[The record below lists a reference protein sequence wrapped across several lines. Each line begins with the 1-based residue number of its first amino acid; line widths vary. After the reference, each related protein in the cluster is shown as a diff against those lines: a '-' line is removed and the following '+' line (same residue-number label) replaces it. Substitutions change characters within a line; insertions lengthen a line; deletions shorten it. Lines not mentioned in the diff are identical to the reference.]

1 MMNNRFKLGFYSHL
15 NIDHQH
21 IYKAHISMEAQTSLV
36 LICRASTNKFT
47 IVDVSL

>member
-21 IYKAHISMEAQTSLV
+21 IYKAHISMVNGSSN
-36 LICRASTNKFT
+36 LIGFNMSSKYK
-47 IVDVSL
+47 